1 MEKLLII
8 ENTTVITMDGPNHI
22 IENASIVINGKQIV
36 KITAADDVRS
46 KYPQAQFIDGK
57 GKLALPGLIN
67 SHTHV
72 AMSLQKG
79 VTLMMDDGLY
89 RIMWPVEKNLTS
101 EDVYIGALAG
111 AAETLKAG
119 STTIVDHYFFAD
131 EIAKA
136 TTEIGVRGVLGHT
149 IMSYHGPII
158 GEREFNAGIAFVD
171 EWQDRHPL
179 VTPWLAPHA
188 TDTVSKAWLIKLRE
202 IASEK
207 NVGLH
212 LHLAQTQKE
221 QNYINDEYG
230 MGCVEYLDE
239 IGFLG
244 PDVIAA
250 HSIFITESEMD
261 LLAESKAHPVYC
273 PMGHSLNARPARAWD
288 MLKRGVK
295 VLIAT
300 DCVTSNNVMDLLG
313 ELKMAGA
320 AQKMLTGDTTAM
332 PALKIL
338 EMVTVDAA
346 EAIGMGDRLG
356 RIKPGYLADI
366 ILVDFHNLSTA
377 PNYSYLD
384 NLIYC
389 CNGRD
394 VHTVIVNG
402 EIVVQDHKLTTMDE
416 DALTDEIEAR
426 GQLLINKAIQG
437 DAELEKDLR
446 RVHSP

>member
-1 MEKLLII
+1 MEEHLII
-8 ENTTVITMDGPNHI
+8 ENTTVITMDESKNI
-22 IENASIVINGKQIV
+22 LENATVVIKGDQILE
-36 KITAADDVRS
+36 ITTAVDIRS
-46 KYPQAQFIDGK
+46 KYPRAQYIDGK

-89 RIMWPVEKNLTS
+89 RVMWPVEKNLTS

-119 STTIVDHYFFAD
+119 STTVVDHYFFAN
-131 EIAKA
+131 ETANAVTK
-136 TTEIGVRGVLGHT
+136 IGVRGVLGHT

-158 GEREFNAGIAFVD
+158 GEKEFDAGIAFLN
-171 EWQDRHPL
+171 EWHNRHPL

-207 NVGLH
+207 NAGLH

-221 QNYINDEYG
+221 RQYINEEYG
-230 MGCVEYLDE
+230 MGCVEYLDD
-239 IGFLG
+239 IGVLG

-250 HSIFITESEMD
+250 HCIFITESEID
-261 LLAESKAHPVYC
+261 LLAESGAHPVYC

-288 MLKRGVK
+288 MLKKGVS

-320 AQKMLTGDTTAM
+320 AQKTLTGDTTAM

-346 EAIGMGDRLG
+346 EAIGMGDKLG

-402 EIVVQDHKLTTMDE
+402 DIVVQDHKLITMDE
-416 DALTDEIEAR
+416 DGLTDEIEAR
-426 GQLLINKAIQG
+426 GQMLIKKAIQG
-437 DAELEKDLR
+437 DAELENVLTR
-446 RVHSP
+446 TH